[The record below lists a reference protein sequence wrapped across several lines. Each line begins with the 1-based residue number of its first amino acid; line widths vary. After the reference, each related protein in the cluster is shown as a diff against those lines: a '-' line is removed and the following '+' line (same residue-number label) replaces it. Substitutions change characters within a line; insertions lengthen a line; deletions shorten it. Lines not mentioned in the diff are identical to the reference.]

1 MKTALF
7 VISFFGGEWGGG
19 GGGLEC
25 LFVFS
30 AKPVE
35 MSTSIILA
43 YVYSEDIER
52 KALTFPAKSF
62 RVAEFKISI

>member
-7 VISFFGGEWGGG
+7 VISFLFSF
-19 GGGLEC
+19 GLEC

-30 AKPVE
+30 VKPAEV
-35 MSTSIILA
+35 STSIILA
-43 YVYSEDIER
+43 YVYSKDIER

-62 RVAEFKISI
+62 RVAEFKISL